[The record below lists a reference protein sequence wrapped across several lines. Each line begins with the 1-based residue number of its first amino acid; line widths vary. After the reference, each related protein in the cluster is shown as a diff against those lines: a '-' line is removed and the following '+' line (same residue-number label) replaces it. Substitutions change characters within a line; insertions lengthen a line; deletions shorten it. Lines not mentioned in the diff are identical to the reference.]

1 MIGVFDAMH
10 RADEEERRG
19 EERKGKRQGKGMR
32 GMILGSIVVFEIISS
47 IRNIPHKHS
56 DQHRLLEV

>member
-10 RADEEERRG
+10 RADEEERR
-19 EERKGKRQGKGMR
+19 GKRQGKGMR